1 MFHVFVLLTVYTR
14 VLFCLFS
21 IIHLTL
27 PAMKTWQ
34 TVIWFY
40 GGPEERRRR
49 VRKREERKGKEG
61 QRKERR
67 GEEDNIVTESDN
79 SRWLNAVDG
88 RPARECIS
96 ILLYKTVHAEQKQ
109 KKNETQTWGGQVDS
123 LWISVST
130 CPLHLYSKG
139 LICATTSITQQ
150 QQKRVCQ
157 LVRCSYKKHWNWKK
171 KLRSFIPKLRLKSY
185 FDRNI

>member
-1 MFHVFVLLTVYTR
+1 MHQQFTLNYTHRDPTASSVPCVCATYWIYACAFLFICNNTFDFTSNEDMTDCNLVLWR
-14 VLFCLFS
+14 
-21 IIHLTL
+21 
-27 PAMKTWQ
+27 PR
-34 TVIWFY
+34 
-40 GGPEERRRR
+40 GEEE
-49 VRKREERKGKEG
+49 KEKEG

-130 CPLHLYSKG
+130 CPLHLNSKG

-150 QQKRVCQ
+150 QQKRGT
-157 LVRCSYKKHWNWKK
+157 LF
-171 KLRSFIPKLRLKSY
+171 L
-185 FDRNI
+185 